1 MSNKKID
8 EEIFAKPKAVKFI
21 SKQSGDQRQIEN
33 DLYFWQYQPH
43 VHKKF
48 YYNVRRNKEHIF
60 KTMNGKRFNKHRILS
75 EEEKWEICGF
85 KEFQK
90 KFDVSHPNHLY
101 NSKIIQ
107 ETIKEIEE
115 GIADDLFSESSSTTT
130 TSSDPS
136 MPEPPLVI
144 LATMAELRQQGYN
157 IVTVQQFRDFLFEKS
172 KDPQRYI
179 EDESTNIAH
188 EAVLYSET
196 VSEESRQQSYDE
208 LHEDVCEIQD
218 PAIDQQIDRRLI
230 ESPIPSNN
238 SYFTPTNFFND
249 ELSSQS
255 SHRSRSYYSNPA
267 YFSETSNQ
275 TTPIQNIFGTPMP
288 EDL

>member
-8 EEIFAKPKAVKFI
+8 EEIFAKPKAVKFM
-21 SKQSGDQRQIEN
+21 SKQSKQQKQIEN

-48 YYNVRRNKEHIF
+48 YYNVKRDKEHIF
-60 KTMNGKRFNKHRILS
+60 KTMNGKRYNKHRILS

-85 KEFQK
+85 REFQK
-90 KFDVSHPNHLY
+90 KFDVSHPNHPY

-115 GIADDLFSESSSTTT
+115 GITEDDILSESSSTS
-130 TSSDPS
+130 TSTSTSS

-157 IVTVQQFRDFLFEKS
+157 IVTVQQFRDFLFEKQ
-172 KDPQRYI
+172 KDSQRI
-179 EDESTNIAH
+179 IQDESPNIAH
-188 EAVLYSET
+188 EAVMYSET
-196 VSEESRQQSYDE
+196 NSEESQQPTQEEFYDE
-208 LHEDVCEIQD
+208 GFDVQD
-218 PAIDQQIDRRLI
+218 PAIEQQIDRRLI
-230 ESPIPSNN
+230 ESPIPTIYSC
-238 SYFTPTNFFND
+238 FTPTNYFND

-255 SHRSRSYYSNPA
+255 SHNP
-267 YFSETSNQ
+267 FDSSTHDHTSSKAP
-275 TTPIQNIFGTPMP
+275 TPVQNIFGTPIL
-288 EDL
+288 EDF

>member
-8 EEIFAKPKAVKFI
+8 EEIFAKPKAVKFM
-21 SKQSGDQRQIEN
+21 SKQSKQQKQIEN

-48 YYNVRRNKEHIF
+48 YYNVKRDKEHIF
-60 KTMNGKRFNKHRILS
+60 KTMNGKRYNKHRILS

-85 KEFQK
+85 REFQK
-90 KFDVSHPNHLY
+90 KFDVSHPNHPY

-115 GIADDLFSESSSTTT
+115 GITEDDILSESSSTS
-130 TSSDPS
+130 TSTSTSS

-157 IVTVQQFRDFLFEKS
+157 IVTVQQFRDFLFEKQ
-172 KDPQRYI
+172 KDSQRI
-179 EDESTNIAH
+179 IQDESPNIAH
-188 EAVLYSET
+188 EAVMYSET
-196 VSEESRQQSYDE
+196 TSEESQQPTQEEFYDE
-208 LHEDVCEIQD
+208 GFDVQD
-218 PAIDQQIDRRLI
+218 PAIEQQIDRRLI
-230 ESPIPSNN
+230 ESPIPTIYS
-238 SYFTPTNFFND
+238 SFTPTNYFND

-255 SHRSRSYYSNPA
+255 SNNPFDSA
-267 YFSETSNQ
+267 THDHTSSKAP
-275 TTPIQNIFGTPMP
+275 TPVQNIFGTPIL
-288 EDL
+288 EDF